1 MVTKNTKVLVTGG
14 AGYVGSVLVHRLLNE
29 NYLVRVMDSLRWGG
43 ESLLGVIHHPKF
55 EFQRGDIRNVDDLKK
70 AVSGIDVVVHLA
82 AIVGDP
88 ACKKES
94 DLARETNY
102 DASVKLHECAKAN
115 GVRRFIFTSTCSN
128 YGKMDDPSQTC
139 VEDSPLRPVSL
150 YAELKVRF
158 EQFLMT
164 QAGGMMSTALRFS
177 TAYGLSPRMRFDL
190 TVNEFTRDALKKKE
204 LVIFG
209 EQFWRPYC
217 HTQDLAQACLLMLNA
232 DDKQIDR
239 QAFNVGDNRENYQKK
254 MLAEDIQRLI
264 PDCVVQYVHKN
275 EDPRDYRVNFD
286 KIARLGYKT
295 TRMVP
300 DGIAE
305 VVEAIKSGIIQDPFS
320 PHYRNI

>member
-1 MVTKNTKVLVTGG
+1 MNGMKILVTGG
-14 AGYVGSVLVHRLLNE
+14 AGYVGSVLVYRLLSK
-29 NYLVRVMDSLRWGG
+29 NYSVRVIDSLRWGG
-43 ESLLGVIHHPKF
+43 ESLLGVIHHPRF
-55 EFQRGDIRNVDDLKK
+55 EFQKGDVCNLGDLKK
-70 AVSGIDVVVHLA
+70 AVSGVDAIVHLA

-88 ACKKES
+88 ACKKEPE
-94 DLARETNY
+94 LATEINY
-102 DASVKLHECAKAN
+102 DASVALYEQARAS

-128 YGKMDDPSQTC
+128 YGKMEDPSQTC
-139 VEDSPLRPVSL
+139 IEESPLRPVSL

-158 EQFLMT
+158 EQFLMK
-164 QAGGMMSTALRFS
+164 QAGDMTATALRFS

-190 TVNEFTRDALKKKE
+190 TVSEFTRDALTKKE

-217 HTQDLAQACLLMLNA
+217 HTQDLAQACLLMLSA
-232 DDKQIDR
+232 DAQQIDR

-254 MLAEDIQRLI
+254 MLAEEIQRLV
-264 PDCVVQYVHKN
+264 PDCVAQYVHKN

-305 VVEAIKSGIIQDPFS
+305 VVGAIKMGIIQDPFS
-320 PHYRNI
+320 PQYRNI